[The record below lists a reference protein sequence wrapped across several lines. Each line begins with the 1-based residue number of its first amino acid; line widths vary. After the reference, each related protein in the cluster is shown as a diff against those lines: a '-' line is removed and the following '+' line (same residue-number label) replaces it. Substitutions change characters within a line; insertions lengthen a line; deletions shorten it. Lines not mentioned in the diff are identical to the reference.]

1 VNKYLGVGLT
11 VFLWL
16 AMLPAARA
24 TSAETVVIVVEDV
37 ATGQGA
43 AQAGIQAGD
52 RLLGWE
58 RPAASPAVRGT
69 FLTTFHVETIEQ
81 EQGPR
86 SPLRLQLQRGDGEQ
100 VVELAPDSAWGLRAR
115 PDLSERELALFR
127 RWWTEPPGDPTATD
141 VTAFR
146 RRLASRAAWQ
156 EAWFLAALAD
166 RLAALEQWA
175 AAEAWCR
182 AALAAGTAAGDAE
195 AMIRCQIRLADLLQK
210 TDQPA
215 AAAAAGTEALE
226 LQQRI
231 APESLVA
238 ADLHQSLGLLAW
250 SRDDFDAADHHFRQS
265 LQWRQQLAPG
275 RMITCSALNN
285 VANVAFMRGDFDT
298 ADRHYR
304 QALALVE
311 QLTPQARLHGNLLSN
326 LGLIARRRGDLT
338 EAERLFE
345 EALAVRRAEDAESL
359 AVAGTLY
366 NLGII
371 SIMRGQFKK
380 AEEQL
385 GLARALQ
392 ERLAP
397 DSRRLA
403 YTLNSLGNLAND
415 QGNLAAAERYFRRSL
430 AIKEKTAP
438 GSVEVA
444 VSLHNLGNV
453 LMNRGDLVA
462 AENVFRREFDL
473 QRAVAPDHLD
483 MTFALESLGDI
494 AYRRGDL
501 DLSESYHHQ
510 ALQLRARIAPTGLD
524 TARSWGNLGTIWRAR
539 GALDQAADAYGRM
552 LELTRAEAPDSLP
565 VADCLQSL
573 AQVRADQQQSEEAE
587 ALFLQALRIYET
599 IGGRNMKYAL
609 CLNSLGE
616 LRLNDG
622 RLDEAETLFRQAL
635 TIRQQLAPDSRWEAE
650 SLYGLGR
657 LHQIR
662 EELPAAL
669 DCFRRAVAALSAQKS
684 RLGGGR
690 ESQERFSARYADYYR
705 SLIELEIRL
714 GQEAA
719 AFVTLEQYRAQVLR
733 QMLAERDL
741 LFTADVPAEVRQ
753 DRQRLDT
760 RADRC
765 RQQLAELAMTG
776 ENTPRIE
783 ELQRELQQIHRE
795 QQEVQQRIRACAPAL
810 AALESPQPLDL
821 PAAAALLEKD
831 TLLLSYCVGP
841 EQSLLFALFNG
852 QLNVHVLPV
861 RRAAL
866 AAAVNMYRRLLS
878 RPAGDDRWRQEK
890 GAELFRILLQPAR
903 DDLAAARHVLVCPD
917 GPLHVLPFAAL
928 PIAADGYLIQKKSVS
943 RIISVT
949 ILAEIRQHQ
958 RPNTSGHY
966 VVAFGDPF
974 YPGPDAIS
982 DRQAA
987 LIRSLPL
994 GGLDALPATRREV
1007 EAICGLFPGSARHY
1021 LGSSAREEAVR
1032 QLPADTTILHFA
1044 CHGFF
1049 DEIRPLE
1056 SGLVLSLPPSA
1067 DDTAE
1072 NGILQA
1078 WEIFDHLRL
1087 DTDLV
1092 TLSACETGL
1101 GEERGGEGL
1110 VGLARAFHFAGARSV
1125 LSSLWKVADESTAR
1139 LMTSFYGH
1147 LRQGKSRSEAL
1158 CLAQR
1163 ELLAGAAGPAAD
1175 AVHPFHWAG
1184 LVLTGEYR

>member
-1 VNKYLGVGLT
+1 MNKHLGVGLA
-11 VFLWL
+11 VILWTTIL
-16 AMLPAARA
+16 PVAMA
-24 TSAETVVIVVEDV
+24 TTAETAAIMVEEVVV
-37 ATGQGA
+37 GQGA
-43 AQAGIQAGD
+43 EQTGIRAGD
-52 RLLGWE
+52 RLLRWE
-58 RPAASPAVRGT
+58 RPAGNPAVSGT
-69 FLTTFHVETIEQ
+69 FLTTFNVETIEQ

-86 SPLRLQLQRGDGEQ
+86 SPLRLQLQRGDEIQ
-100 VVELAPDSAWGLRAR
+100 VVELAPDSAWGVRAR
-115 PDLSERELALFR
+115 PDLSEGELAVFR
-127 RWWTEPPGDPTATD
+127 RWWTEPPGDPAATD
-141 VTAFR
+141 VAAFR
-146 RRLASRAAWQ
+146 RRLAAGAAWQ

-250 SRDDFDAADHHFRQS
+250 SRDDFDAADHHFRRS

-285 VANVAFMRGDFDT
+285 VANVAFMRGDFET
-298 ADRHYR
+298 ADRHYS

-326 LGLIARRRGDLT
+326 LGLIARRRGDLA

-345 EALAVRRAEDAESL
+345 RALAVRRAEDAESL

-385 GLARALQ
+385 GLALALQ

-415 QGNLAAAERYFRRSL
+415 QGDLAAAERYFRRSL

-462 AENVFRREFDL
+462 AESVFRREFDL
-473 QRAVAPDHLD
+473 QRSVAPDHID
-483 MTFALESLGDI
+483 MTFAVESLGDI

-510 ALQLRARIAPTGLD
+510 ALQLRTRIAPTGLD

-539 GALDQAADAYGRM
+539 GALEQAADAFARM
-552 LELTRAEAPDSLP
+552 LELTRTEAPDSLP

-573 AQVRADQQQSEEAE
+573 AQVRADQQRSDEAE
-587 ALFLQALRIYET
+587 TLFLQALHIYET
-599 IGGRNMKYAL
+599 LGGRNMKYAL
-609 CLNSLGE
+609 CLNNLGE
-616 LRLNDG
+616 LRLNAD
-622 RLDEAETLFRQAL
+622 RLDEAETVFRQAL
-635 TIRQQLAPDSRWEAE
+635 AIRQQLAPDSRWEAE
-650 SLYGLGR
+650 SLYCLGR
-657 LHQIR
+657 VHRIR

-669 DCFRRAVAALSAQKS
+669 DCFRQAVAALSAQKS

-741 LFTADVPAEVRQ
+741 LFTADVPAQLRQ

-765 RQQLAELAMTG
+765 RQQLAELDMTG

-783 ELQRELQQIHRE
+783 ALQRELQQIHRE
-795 QQEVQQRIRACAPAL
+795 QQEVQERIRACAPAL
-810 AALESPQPLDL
+810 AALESPKPLDL
-821 PAAAALLEKD
+821 PAATALLEKD
-831 TLLLSYCVGP
+831 TLLLSYSVSSD
-841 EQSLLFALFNG
+841 QSLLFTLLNG
-852 QLNVHVLPV
+852 RLKVHVLPV
-861 RRAAL
+861 RRTAL

-878 RPAGDDRWRQEK
+878 RPAGDDPWRQEK
-890 GAELFRILLQPAR
+890 GAELFRMLLQPAR
-903 DDLAAARHVLVCPD
+903 AELAAARHVLVCPD
-917 GPLHVLPFAAL
+917 GPLHILPFAAL
-928 PIAADGYLIQKKSVS
+928 PVSAERYLIQEKSVS
-943 RIISVT
+943 RITSVT
-949 ILAEIRQHQ
+949 VLAEIRQHR
-958 RPNTSGHY
+958 RPGRTVHQ
-966 VVAFGDPF
+966 VVAFGDPH
-974 YPGPDAIS
+974 YPGPAAIS

-994 GGLDALPATRREV
+994 AGLDALPATRREV
-1007 EAICGLFPGSARHY
+1007 EAICRLFPGAARPY
-1021 LGSSAREEAVR
+1021 LGSDAREEAVR
-1032 QLPADTTILHFA
+1032 QIPPATSIVHFA

-1049 DEIRPLE
+1049 DEFRPLE
-1056 SGLVLSLPPSA
+1056 SGLVFTLPSPA
-1067 DDTAE
+1067 EAEAE

-1078 WEIFDHLRL
+1078 WEILDHLRL

-1125 LSSLWKVADESTAR
+1125 LSSLWKVADESTAL
-1139 LMTSFYGH
+1139 LMTSFYGY
-1147 LRQGKSRSEAL
+1147 LQQGKTRSEAL

-1163 ELLAGAAGPAAD
+1163 ELLAGTAGPAAD